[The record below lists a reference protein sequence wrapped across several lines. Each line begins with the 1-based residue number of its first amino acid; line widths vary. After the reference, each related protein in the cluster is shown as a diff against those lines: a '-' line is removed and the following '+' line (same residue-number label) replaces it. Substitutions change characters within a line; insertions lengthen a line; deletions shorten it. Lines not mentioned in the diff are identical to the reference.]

1 MAMNTQQKRMV
12 NRLQSNLYTIRQ
24 LAGWS
29 ADDLGEL
36 LDLTKQ
42 TIYNLERGKPKMS
55 LVQYLAIRT
64 IIDDEICRQPDNKA
78 LSSAVALLLDDEELS
93 DKEYDELQLSLK
105 TITTGMARTTDREI
119 ALKLAMTT
127 VSAVASF
134 MAISTASGVG
144 NWLTAL
150 REIADAKGK

>member
-1 MAMNTQQKRMV
+1 MNTQQKRIV

-64 IIDDEICRQPDNKA
+64 IIDDEIRRQPDNKA

-105 TITTGMARTTDREI
+105 TITKGMARTTDREI

>member
-1 MAMNTQQKRMV
+1 MNTQQKRMV

-64 IIDDEICRQPDNKA
+64 IIDDEIRRQPDNKA

-105 TITTGMARTTDREI
+105 TITKGMARTTDREI

>member
-1 MAMNTQQKRMV
+1 MNTQQKRIV

-64 IIDDEICRQPDNKA
+64 IIDDEIRRQPDNKA

-93 DKEYDELQLSLK
+93 HKEYDELQLSLK
-105 TITTGMARTTDREI
+105 TITKGMARTTDREI

>member
-64 IIDDEICRQPDNKA
+64 IIDDEIRRQPDNKA

-105 TITTGMARTTDREI
+105 TITKGMARTTDREI